1 VASEAPP
8 ERGNLQIQVATPL
21 PPSLGYRLREGTLS
35 LKGRG
40 EESAW
45 LGHIKLACMNS
56 NLDIGQ

>member
-1 VASEAPP
+1 MASSPLPLGERVASEAPP

-40 EESAW
+40 EE
-45 LGHIKLACMNS
+45 
-56 NLDIGQ
+56 